1 MMMPKVIS
9 FSGALFACLFLLCDI
24 TLASDFLFYK
34 ELNLIGGY
42 SNKDSWTGKS
52 DTLSNSIGFEH
63 YGKFSSDYGD
73 YLTTNLQVRFAYDS
87 SEPFKKACSAE
98 IHNAWAEYRASNE
111 IKLKAGHFAPAFGLE
126 PVIDFHSTIL
136 HSLIERDIGFEK
148 DWGVELRGSFP
159 EFDYQTAFQIG
170 SGMSIRR
177 EDSSFLV
184 TGRIGSS
191 PIRDF
196 QYGISAMVGNVL
208 ESMGM
213 STFPHNHLLSKEGV
227 FKQRIGF
234 DCQYNW
240 NSFLFKGEAA
250 YGTNETKNVMGY
262 MAELDWTPP
271 RSQSWGV
278 ETQFQSWFND
288 MKKSQMDDTT
298 FSICLSYKL
307 SEKVTLRAA
316 FIHDLNMTE
325 GPFKEGRDTKVL
337 LQFYYYGK

>member
-1 MMMPKVIS
+1 MTLKGKWLVIAS
-9 FSGALFACLFLLCDI
+9 FALLFFNDI
-24 TLASDFLFYK
+24 ALASDFLFYK

-42 SNKDSWTGKS
+42 SNKKQWVGSS
-52 DTLSNSIGFEH
+52 DTLSNSVGFEH

-73 YLTTNLQVRFAYDS
+73 YLTTNLQIRGAYDANQRFS
-87 SEPFKKACSAE
+87 DAVSLE

-111 IKLKAGHFAPAFGLE
+111 IKIKAGHFAPAFGLE
-126 PVIDFHSTIL
+126 PIVDYHSTIL

-148 DWGVELRGSFP
+148 DWGAELRGSFP
-159 EFDYQTAFQIG
+159 AFDYQAAFQIG

-184 TGRIGSS
+184 TGRIGTS
-191 PIRDF
+191 PAQDF

-208 ESMGM
+208 ETMGM

-240 NSFLFKGEAA
+240 NSFLFKGETA
-250 YGTNETKNVMGY
+250 YGTNETKNVIGY
-262 MAELDWTPP
+262 MTEVDYTAPKN
-271 RSQSWGV
+271 QNWGV

-288 MKKSQMDDTT
+288 MKRPQTDDAT
-298 FSICLSYKL
+298 FSMCLSYKL
-307 SEKVTLRAA
+307 SQTVTLRIA
-316 FIHDLNMTE
+316 FIHDLNT
-325 GPFKEGRDTKVL
+325 FSDAFAEGRDTKVL
-337 LQFYYYGK
+337 AQFYYYGK